1 MTHHVYHD
9 PRDVSLASVPCGPV
23 SRIGWEIH
31 ASQIVHA
38 GDDDYL
44 HSVARH
50 GRLILRGNL
59 EMFDVLAAGELAGA
73 RGTLSFTLSQS
84 SSPQTVEISDCSFG
98 QARMLT
104 QHRDRPVC
112 KLEFLAESLPVFS
125 PTT

>member
-1 MTHHVYHD
+1 MSHHVYHD
-9 PRDVSLASVPCGPV
+9 PREVSLASVPVGPV

-31 ASQIVHA
+31 ASQILHA

-50 GRLILRGNL
+50 SRLLLRGTL
-59 EMFDVLAAGELAGA
+59 EMVDLQVAGELAGA
-73 RGTLSFTLSQS
+73 RGTLSFLLSETT
-84 SSPQTVEISDCSFG
+84 SPKRVEISDCSFG

-104 QHRDRPVC
+104 QHRDRPIC

-125 PTT
+125 PAT